1 MSQSKAMRRRGFRRH
16 KSLTRATRN
25 GAAAKSF
32 RRNQDGIAA
41 VEMALVLP
49 FLLMLLAG
57 IIDFGAM
64 FFLQNNMISAARGSA
79 RALAFQSVTATE
91 AEQMAQDSLVN
102 WSATFTVNAEE
113 PDPSDP
119 TDTDVVVTI
128 TVPIADAAPVG
139 LVADIIG
146 ITGTM
151 EARIAMPQEG

>member
-1 MSQSKAMRRRGFRRH
+1 
-16 KSLTRATRN
+16 
-25 GAAAKSF
+25 
-32 RRNQDGIAA
+32 
-41 VEMALVLP
+41 MALVLP
-49 FLLMLLAG
+49 FLLMLRAG

-91 AEQMAQDSLVN
+91 AEQMAEDKLIN

-128 TVPIADAAPVG
+128 TVPMTDAAPIG
-139 LVADIIG
+139 LIG
-146 ITGTM
+146 DMIGLTGTLQ
-151 EARIAMPQEG
+151 ARIAMPQEG

>member
-1 MSQSKAMRRRGFRRH
+1 MSQSKAMHRRGFRSR
-16 KSLTRATRN
+16 KSLARAARKN
-25 GAAAKSF
+25 AAAKSF

-91 AEQMAQDSLVN
+91 AEQMAQDRLTS

-113 PDPSDP
+113 PDPTDP

-128 TVPIADAAPVG
+128 TVPMTDAAPIG
-139 LVADIIG
+139 LIG
-146 ITGTM
+146 DMIGLTGTLQ
-151 EARIAMPQEG
+151 ARIAMPQEG